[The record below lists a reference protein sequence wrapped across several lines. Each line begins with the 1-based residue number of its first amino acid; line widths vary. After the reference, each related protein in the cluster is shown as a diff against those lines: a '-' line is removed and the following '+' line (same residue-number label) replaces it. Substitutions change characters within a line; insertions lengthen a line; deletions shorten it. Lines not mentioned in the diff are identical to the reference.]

1 MVLRRHQIG
10 LTGESDDL
18 VDRTTVLV
26 LGTGELS
33 SELVLSFQ
41 RLGTRAT
48 AVPTPTGAAALR
60 TLIDRHTPQLVV
72 VQSPAADLDAD
83 VVQGLAGLDDVAV
96 FPTPPAL
103 RLAADREAL
112 RTLAADELGLPTA
125 PFWFAGSV
133 DELTAVAEHAGL
145 PLEVTPITP
154 FGANEGA
161 GRSVLSR
168 VEDVDVAWHRA
179 VAAGGD
185 RVMAETAV
193 DVSAE
198 FTMLTVR
205 TQGPAGPVVQFCE
218 PIGHRRENGGPLELW
233 QPHQLTESALDAA
246 RSIAARI
253 VNKLGGTG
261 LFTVDLLL
269 GADPESGAEEVYF
282 ATVHPMLTGA
292 GFVTTR
298 SQRLLQFDLHARAI
312 LGLPVDTIMISPA
325 AGEVSRPSSD
335 KAAIARVL
343 PDALAIAESDV
354 RLSGEVCVAL
364 ATAPDVVRARDRA
377 HQVGAVLSQAAA
389 INQTGK

>member
-1 MVLRRHQIG
+1 M
-10 LTGESDDL
+10 

-48 AVPTPTGAAALR
+48 AVAAPAGAAALR
-60 TLIDRHTPQLVV
+60 ALIDRHTPQLVV
-72 VQSPAADLDAD
+72 VQSAVADLAAD
-83 VVQGLAGLDDVAV
+83 VVAGLAGLDEVAV
-96 FPTPPAL
+96 FPTPTAL
-103 RLAADREAL
+103 RLASDREAL
-112 RTLAADELGLPTA
+112 RTLAANELGLPTA

-145 PLEVTPITP
+145 PLTVSPA
-154 FGANEGA
+154 ANTEGA

-168 VEDVDVAWHRA
+168 PEDVDVAWHRA
-179 VAAGGD
+179 VAAGSD

-193 DVSAE
+193 DVAAE

-218 PIGHRRENGGPLELW
+218 PIGHRRDNGGPLELW
-233 QPHQLTESALDAA
+233 QPQLLSESALDAA

-253 VNKLGGTG
+253 AGKLGGTG

-269 GADPESGAEEVYF
+269 GTDAESGAEEVYF

-298 SQRLLQFDLHARAI
+298 SQRLSQFDLHARAI

-335 KAAIARVL
+335 KAAVARAL
-343 PDALAIAESDV
+343 PDALAVAESDV

-377 HQVGAVLSQAAA
+377 HQVAAVLNQAAA

>member
-1 MVLRRHQIG
+1 
-10 LTGESDDL
+10 L

-26 LGTGELS
+26 LGTGELCG
-33 SELVLSFQ
+33 ELVLSFQ

-48 AVPTPTGAAALR
+48 AVPVPTGAAALQG
-60 TLIDRHTPQLVV
+60 LIDRHTPQVVV
-72 VQSPAADLDAD
+72 VQSPAADLGAD
-83 VVQGLAGLDDVAV
+83 VVERLAALDDVAV
-96 FPTPPAL
+96 FPTPGAL
-103 RLAADREAL
+103 RLVSDREAL
-112 RTLAADELGLPTA
+112 RTLAADELGLPTT

-145 PLEVTPITP
+145 PLTVTPA
-154 FGANEGA
+154 ANTAGA
-161 GRSVLSR
+161 GHSVLSR
-168 VEDVDVAWHRA
+168 LEDVDVAWHRA
-179 VAAGGD
+179 VSAGGD
-185 RVMAETAV
+185 RVMAEAVV
-193 DVSAE
+193 DVAAE

-205 TQGPAGPVVQFCE
+205 TQSQAGPVVHFCE
-218 PIGHRRENGGPLELW
+218 PIGHRRDNSGPLELW
-233 QPHQLTESALDAA
+233 QPHALSESALDAA

-253 VNKLGGTG
+253 AGKLGGTG

-282 ATVHPMLTGA
+282 ATVHPILTGA

-298 SQRLLQFDLHARAI
+298 SQRLSQFDLHARAI

-335 KAAIARVL
+335 KEAVARAL

-377 HQVGAVLSQAAA
+377 HQVAAVLRHTAA
-389 INQTGK
+389 ISQTGK

>member
-1 MVLRRHQIG
+1 M
-10 LTGESDDL
+10 

-48 AVPTPTGAAALR
+48 AVPAPTGAAALR
-60 TLIDRHTPQLVV
+60 TLIDRHTPQVVV
-72 VQSPAADLDAD
+72 VQSPAADLGAD
-83 VVQGLAGLDDVAV
+83 VVQALAGLDEVAV
-96 FPTPPAL
+96 FPTPAAL
-103 RLAADREAL
+103 RLASDREAL
-112 RTLAADELGLPTA
+112 RTLAANELGLPTA

-145 PLEVTPITP
+145 PLTITP
-154 FGANEGA
+154 VTHAANAGA

-168 VEDVDVAWHRA
+168 LEDVDVAWHRA

-193 DVSAE
+193 DVTAE

-205 TQGPAGPVVQFCE
+205 TQGQAGPVVQFCE
-218 PIGHRRENGGPLELW
+218 PIGHRHETGGPLELW
-233 QPHQLTESALDAA
+233 QPQLLSEPALDAA

-253 VNKLGGTG
+253 AGKLGGTG

-298 SQRLLQFDLHARAI
+298 SQRLSQFDLHARAI

-325 AGEVSRPSSD
+325 AGEVSRP
-335 KAAIARVL
+335 AADRTALVRAL

-377 HQVGAVLSQAAA
+377 HQVAAVLSHSAA
-389 INQTGK
+389 INQTGT

>member
-1 MVLRRHQIG
+1 M
-10 LTGESDDL
+10 

-48 AVPTPTGAAALR
+48 AVPAPTGAAALR
-60 TLIDRHTPQLVV
+60 TLIDRHTPQVVV
-72 VQSPAADLDAD
+72 VQSPAADLGAD
-83 VVQGLAGLDDVAV
+83 VVQALAGLEEVAV
-96 FPTPPAL
+96 FPTPGAL
-103 RLAADREAL
+103 RLASDREAL
-112 RTLAADELGLPTA
+112 RTLAANELGLPTA

-145 PLEVTPITP
+145 PLTITP
-154 FGANEGA
+154 VTDAANEGA

-168 VEDVDVAWHRA
+168 LEDVDVAWHRA
-179 VAAGGD
+179 VAAGGE

-193 DVSAE
+193 DVTAE

-205 TQGPAGPVVQFCE
+205 TQGQAGPVVQFCE
-218 PIGHRRENGGPLELW
+218 PIGHRHETGGSLELW
-233 QPHQLTESALDAA
+233 QPQLLSDPALDAA

-253 VNKLGGTG
+253 AGKLGGTG

-298 SQRLLQFDLHARAI
+298 SQRLSQFDLHARAI

-325 AGEVSRPSSD
+325 AGEVSRP
-335 KAAIARVL
+335 AADRSALVRAL

-377 HQVGAVLSQAAA
+377 HQVAAVLNHSAA
-389 INQTGK
+389 INQTGT

>member
-1 MVLRRHQIG
+1 M
-10 LTGESDDL
+10 

-48 AVPTPTGAAALR
+48 AAPAPTGAAALR
-60 TLIDRHTPQLVV
+60 TLIDRHTPQVVV
-72 VQSPAADLDAD
+72 VQSPAADLGAD
-83 VVQGLAGLDDVAV
+83 VVQALAGLEEVAV
-96 FPTPPAL
+96 FPTPGAL
-103 RLAADREAL
+103 RLASDREAL
-112 RTLAADELGLPTA
+112 RTLAANELGLPTA

-145 PLEVTPITP
+145 PLTITP
-154 FGANEGA
+154 VTHAANEGA

-168 VEDVDVAWHRA
+168 LEDVDVAWHRA
-179 VAAGGD
+179 VAAGGE

-193 DVSAE
+193 DVTAE

-205 TQGPAGPVVQFCE
+205 TQGQAGPVVQFCE
-218 PIGHRRENGGPLELW
+218 PIGHRHETGGPLELW
-233 QPHQLTESALDAA
+233 QPQLLSEPALDAA

-253 VNKLGGTG
+253 AGKLGGTG

-298 SQRLLQFDLHARAI
+298 SQRLSQFDLHARAI
-312 LGLPVDTIMISPA
+312 LGLPVDTIMISPG
-325 AGEVSRPSSD
+325 AGEVSRPASD
-335 KAAIARVL
+335 RAALVRAL

-377 HQVGAVLSQAAA
+377 HQVAAVLNHSAA
-389 INQTGK
+389 INQTGT

>member
-1 MVLRRHQIG
+1 M
-10 LTGESDDL
+10 

-48 AVPTPTGAAALR
+48 AVPAPTGAAALR
-60 TLIDRHTPQLVV
+60 TLIDRHTPQVVV
-72 VQSPAADLDAD
+72 VQSPAADLGAD
-83 VVQGLAGLDDVAV
+83 VVQALAGLEEVAV
-96 FPTPPAL
+96 FPTPGAL
-103 RLAADREAL
+103 RLASDREAL
-112 RTLAADELGLPTA
+112 RTLAANELGLPTA

-145 PLEVTPITP
+145 PLTITP
-154 FGANEGA
+154 VTHAANEGA

-168 VEDVDVAWHRA
+168 LEDVDVAWHRA

-193 DVSAE
+193 DVTAE

-205 TQGPAGPVVQFCE
+205 TQGQAGPVVQFCE
-218 PIGHRRENGGPLELW
+218 PIGHRHETGGPLELW
-233 QPHQLTESALDAA
+233 QPQLLSEPALDAA

-298 SQRLLQFDLHARAI
+298 SQRLSQFDLHARAI

-325 AGEVSRPSSD
+325 AGEVSRP
-335 KAAIARVL
+335 AADRAALGRAL

-377 HQVGAVLSQAAA
+377 HQVAAVLNHSAA
-389 INQTGK
+389 INQAGT

>member
-1 MVLRRHQIG
+1 M
-10 LTGESDDL
+10 
-18 VDRTTVLV
+18 

-48 AVPTPTGAAALR
+48 AVPAPTGAAALR
-60 TLIDRHTPQLVV
+60 TLIDRHTPQVVV
-72 VQSPAADLDAD
+72 VQSPAADLGAD
-83 VVQGLAGLDDVAV
+83 VVQALAGLEEVAV
-96 FPTPPAL
+96 FPTPGAL
-103 RLAADREAL
+103 RLASDREAL
-112 RTLAADELGLPTA
+112 RTLAANELGLPTA

-145 PLEVTPITP
+145 PLTITP
-154 FGANEGA
+154 VTHAANEGA

-168 VEDVDVAWHRA
+168 LEDVDVAWHRA

-193 DVSAE
+193 DVTAE

-205 TQGPAGPVVQFCE
+205 TQGQAGPVVQFCE
-218 PIGHRRENGGPLELW
+218 PIGHRHETGGPLELW
-233 QPHQLTESALDAA
+233 QPQLLSEPALDAA

-298 SQRLLQFDLHARAI
+298 SQRLSQFDLHARAI

-325 AGEVSRPSSD
+325 AGEVSRPSAD
-335 KAAIARVL
+335 RAALVRAL

-377 HQVGAVLSQAAA
+377 HQVAAVLNHSA
-389 INQTGK
+389 INQTGT

>member
-1 MVLRRHQIG
+1 
-10 LTGESDDL
+10 L

-26 LGTGELS
+26 LGIGELS

-48 AVPTPTGAAALR
+48 AVPVPTGAAALR
-60 TLIDRHTPQLVV
+60 TLIDRLTPQVVV
-72 VQSPAADLDAD
+72 VQAPVSDLEAD
-83 VVQGLAGLDDVAV
+83 VVKGLAGLDEVAV
-96 FPTPPAL
+96 FPTPAAL
-103 RLAADREAL
+103 RLASDREAL
-112 RTLAADELGLPTA
+112 RTLAAHELGLPTA

-145 PLEVTPITP
+145 PLAITP
-154 FGANEGA
+154 VTHAANEAA

-179 VAAGGD
+179 VAAGGQ

-193 DVSAE
+193 DVAAE

-205 TQGPAGPVVQFCE
+205 TQGQAGPMVQFCE
-218 PIGHRRENGGPLELW
+218 PIGHRRDNSLAAGGPLELW
-233 QPHQLTESALDAA
+233 QPHLLSEPALDAA

-253 VNKLGGTG
+253 AGKLGGTG

-269 GADPESGAEEVYF
+269 GADPESGAEEVYY

-298 SQRLLQFDLHARAI
+298 SQRLSQFDLHARAI

-335 KAAIARVL
+335 KAALARAL

-377 HQVGAVLSQAAA
+377 HQVGAVLGQAAA

>member
-1 MVLRRHQIG
+1 M
-10 LTGESDDL
+10 

-48 AVPTPTGAAALR
+48 AVPAPTGAAALR
-60 TLIDRHTPQLVV
+60 TLIDRHTPQVVV
-72 VQSPAADLDAD
+72 VQSPAADLGAD
-83 VVQGLAGLDDVAV
+83 VVQALAGLEEVAV
-96 FPTPPAL
+96 FPTPGAL
-103 RLAADREAL
+103 RLASDREAL
-112 RTLAADELGLPTA
+112 RTLAANELGLPTA
-125 PFWFAGSV
+125 PFWFARSV

-145 PLEVTPITP
+145 PLTITP
-154 FGANEGA
+154 VTHAANEGA

-168 VEDVDVAWHRA
+168 PEDVDVAWHRA

-193 DVSAE
+193 DVTAE

-205 TQGPAGPVVQFCE
+205 TQGQAGPVVQFCE
-218 PIGHRRENGGPLELW
+218 PIGHRHETGGPLELW
-233 QPHQLTESALDAA
+233 QPQLLSEPALDAA

-253 VNKLGGTG
+253 AGKLGGTG

-298 SQRLLQFDLHARAI
+298 SQRLSQFDLHARAI

-325 AGEVSRPSSD
+325 AGEVSRP
-335 KAAIARVL
+335 AADRAALGRAL

-377 HQVGAVLSQAAA
+377 HQVAAVLDHSAA
-389 INQTGK
+389 INQTGT

>member
-1 MVLRRHQIG
+1 M
-10 LTGESDDL
+10 
-18 VDRTTVLV
+18 TVLV

-33 SELVLSFQ
+33 SELVQSFQ
-41 RLGTRAT
+41 RLGARAT
-48 AVPTPTGAAALR
+48 AVAVPTAAAALR
-60 TLIDRHTPQLVV
+60 DLIDRHMPQLVV
-72 VQSPAADLDAD
+72 VQCPAADLGAD
-83 VVQGLAGLDDVAV
+83 VVEGLAALDEVAV
-96 FPTPPAL
+96 FPTPGAL
-103 RLAADREAL
+103 RLASDREAL
-112 RTLAADELGLPTA
+112 RTLAAHELGLPTA

-145 PLEVTPITP
+145 PLTVTPA
-154 FGANEGA
+154 ANTDGA

-168 VEDVDVAWHRA
+168 LEDVDVAWHRA
-179 VAAGGD
+179 VAAGGE

-193 DVSAE
+193 DVAAE

-233 QPHQLTESALDAA
+233 QPHQLSDSALDAA

-269 GADPESGAEEVYF
+269 GTDADPAAGAAEEVYF
-282 ATVHPMLTGA
+282 ATVHPVLTGA

-298 SQRLLQFDLHARAI
+298 SQRLSQFDLHARAI

-335 KAAIARVL
+335 KAAVARAL
-343 PDALAIAESDV
+343 ADALAVAESDV

-377 HQVGAVLSQAAA
+377 HQVAAALNPTAA
-389 INQTGK
+389 INHTGK

>member
-1 MVLRRHQIG
+1 M
-10 LTGESDDL
+10 

-48 AVPTPTGAAALR
+48 AVPAPTGAAALR
-60 TLIDRHTPQLVV
+60 TLIDRHTPQVVV
-72 VQSPAADLDAD
+72 VQSPAADLGAD
-83 VVQGLAGLDDVAV
+83 VVQALAGLEEVAV
-96 FPTPPAL
+96 FPTPGAL
-103 RLAADREAL
+103 RLASDREAL
-112 RTLAADELGLPTA
+112 RTLAANELGLPTA

-145 PLEVTPITP
+145 PLTITP
-154 FGANEGA
+154 VTHAANEGA

-168 VEDVDVAWHRA
+168 LEDVDVAWHRA
-179 VAAGGD
+179 VAAGGE

-193 DVSAE
+193 DVTAE

-205 TQGPAGPVVQFCE
+205 TQGQAGPVVQFCE
-218 PIGHRRENGGPLELW
+218 PIGHRHETGGPLELW
-233 QPHQLTESALDAA
+233 QPQLLSEPALDAA

-253 VNKLGGTG
+253 AGKLGGTG

-298 SQRLLQFDLHARAI
+298 SQRLSQFDLHARAI

-325 AGEVSRPSSD
+325 AGEVSRP
-335 KAAIARVL
+335 AADRAALVRAL

-377 HQVGAVLSQAAA
+377 HQVAAVLNHSAA
-389 INQTGK
+389 INQTGT

>member
-1 MVLRRHQIG
+1 M
-10 LTGESDDL
+10 

-48 AVPTPTGAAALR
+48 AVPTPTGGEALR
-60 TLIDRHTPQLVV
+60 TLIDRLSPQVVV
-72 VQSPAADLDAD
+72 VQSPAADLGAD
-83 VVQGLAGLDDVAV
+83 VVQALAGLDEVAV
-96 FPTPPAL
+96 FPTPGAL
-103 RLAADREAL
+103 RLASDREAL
-112 RTLAADELGLPTA
+112 RTLAADELGLPTT
-125 PFWFAGSV
+125 PFWFAGSA

-145 PLEVTPITP
+145 PLTIVPVTHAA
-154 FGANEGA
+154 GAGA

-168 VEDVDVAWHRA
+168 LEDVDVAWHRA

-185 RVMAETAV
+185 RVMAETAI
-193 DVSAE
+193 DVVAE

-205 TQGPAGPVVQFCE
+205 TQGQAGPVVQFCE
-218 PIGHRRENGGPLELW
+218 PIGHRHETGGPLELW
-233 QPHQLTESALDAA
+233 QPHLLSESALDAA

-253 VNKLGGTG
+253 AGKLGGTG

-269 GADPESGAEEVYF
+269 GADPESGVEEVYF

-298 SQRLLQFDLHARAI
+298 SQRLSQFDLHARAI

-325 AGEVSRPSSD
+325 AGEVSRPSPD
-335 KAAIARVL
+335 RAALVRAL

-377 HQVGAVLSQAAA
+377 HQVAAVLNQSAATNQAG
-389 INQTGK
+389 T